1 MISKIRCTGGLKYRN
16 FKIKIMPQS
25 KNRHPHKHPV
35 HHDKPA
41 EAAAPKHKKANQ
53 SIIVTVIFFALI
65 GLGISFFIAGSGFI
79 ALAIGTVIGGI
90 AGYLFGWQ
98 VNKSLSKK

>member
-1 MISKIRCTGGLKYRN
+1 
-16 FKIKIMPQS
+16 MPQS

-41 EAAAPKHKKANQ
+41 EDAAPKHKKANQ

-65 GLGISFFIAGSGFI
+65 GLGISFFIGGTGAI
-79 ALAIGTVIGGI
+79 VLLAGTVIGGI
-90 AGYLFGWQ
+90 VGYLFAWQ
-98 VNKSLSKK
+98 LNKSLTKK